1 MAPKISKK
9 KLDDYAYEVSRYSP
23 RIKTIF
29 QDSINGVLDPSA
41 FSSVKGTGSINSSS
55 VPTSAKTAPVSL
67 RQKTNATTTITGT
80 SANSGS
86 GPKSAISSSTIPSKS
101 VILFVIGGITYSEI
115 RSAYEVA
122 ESSKRETYI
131 GKKNY
136 EETKNIIKN

>member
-9 KLDDYAYEVSRYSP
+9 KLDDYAYEASRYSP

-67 RQKTNATTTITGT
+67 RQKTNATTITGN
-80 SANSGS
+80 SSGS
-86 GPKSAISSSTIPSKS
+86 GPSSAIPSSTIPSKS

-131 GKKNY
+131 GK
-136 EETKNIIKN
+136 